1 MSRPDPPVERHLHAE
16 HLILLLKFKHNNK
29 QSRRIPSTC
38 SSGKIQ
44 IIKVLLLNYSK
55 SDALILHTTG
65 AVLVQLSEI

>member
-1 MSRPDPPVERHLHAE
+1 MSRRDPPVERHLHAE

-38 SSGKIQ
+38 GSGKIQ
-44 IIKVLLLNYSK
+44 KVLLLNYSK

-65 AVLVQLSEI
+65 AVLVQFSEN

>member
-29 QSRRIPSTC
+29 QSRRIPSTY

-44 IIKVLLLNYSK
+44 IIKVLLLDYSK
-55 SDALILHTTG
+55 SDALILHNRGG
-65 AVLVQLSEI
+65 AV

>member
-16 HLILLLKFKHNNK
+16 HLILLPKFTHI

-38 SSGKIQ
+38 GSGKIQ

-65 AVLVQLSEI
+65 AVLVQFSEI